1 MIRTQSGLGE
11 GTQQDR
17 VFLVFFCFQAK
28 LEAFLN
34 LSLVTSMKHSVRSSR
49 GKIYE
54 YGSKTCKRDSKVIRK
69 EKKV

>member
-34 LSLVTSMKHSVRSSR
+34 LSLVTSMKYSVRSSR
-49 GKIYE
+49 GKIH
-54 YGSKTCKRDSKVIRK
+54 
-69 EKKV
+69 